1 MPKEKMTLLD
11 EIAQTRADL
20 QRAELSLTAA
30 LDIIFH
36 VRDDLE
42 SWERGL
48 SQPLERWLRYPL
60 PIAYPITSQFHDPPI
75 PGVRSTIHEG
85 VDFGCPTGVAV
96 LAGYG
101 GKVLTAHFNPCYGY
115 RAQIEHTYADEMWET
130 WYCHLLQL
138 RVVPGQAVIT
148 GQCVGLSGETGNV
161 TGAHL
166 HWNVVRK
173 SDKTLIDGLPEVL
186 RGCEDPMQ
194 WVILPA

>member
-1 MPKEKMTLLD
+1 MTLLD

-48 SQPLERWLRYPL
+48 TQPLSRWLRYPL
-60 PIAYPITSQFHDPPI
+60 PIVYPITSYFHDAPI
-75 PGVRSTIHEG
+75 PGVRETIHEG
-85 VDFGCPTGVAV
+85 VDFGCPAGVAV
-96 LAGYG
+96 LAAASGI
-101 GKVLTAHFNPCYGY
+101 VVSAHFNAAYGY
-115 RAQIEHTYADEMWET
+115 RAQVEHEHMGETWQT
-130 WYCHLLQL
+130 WYCHLSQL
-138 RVVPGQAVIT
+138 RVVPTQAVIT
-148 GQCVGLSGETGNV
+148 GQCVGLSGATGNT

-173 SDKTLIDGLPEVL
+173 SNMEKIDGLVEIL
-186 RGCEDPMQ
+186 RGCVDPMA

>member
-1 MPKEKMTLLD
+1 MTPLD
-11 EIAQTRADL
+11 EIAKTRADL
-20 QRAELSLTAA
+20 QRAELGLTAV

-48 SQPLERWLRYPL
+48 TQPLERWLRYPL
-60 PIAYPITSQFHDPPI
+60 PIAYIVTSKFHDPPI
-75 PGVRSTIHEG
+75 PGVRSTVHEG
-85 VDFGCPTGVAV
+85 TDFGCPAGVAV

-101 GKVLTAHFNPCYGY
+101 GKVLSAHFNSCYGY
-115 RAQIEHTYADEMWET
+115 RAQIEHSYAGEMWET

-138 RVVPGQAVIT
+138 RVVPGQAVIM
-148 GQCVGLSGETGNV
+148 GQCIGLSGATGNV

-166 HWNVVRK
+166 HFNVVRK
-173 SDKTLIDGLPEVL
+173 SNKTKIYGLVEIL

-194 WVILPA
+194 WVIVPA